1 MKKIVIALALIGV
14 IMACKSNNQAEPV
27 AENTAEEVTFEVAK
41 NYFFKNNQEIPAN
54 PKITDSLQFSTLFG
68 MATVMGEDGKPTPI
82 DFNSQFAVAVVLPVT
97 DMSTEICPQTVVMQN
112 DTLRYTYEV
121 KVGDKQSFSIQPL
134 SIIILDKKYESTPLV
149 MNQK

>member
-1 MKKIVIALALIGV
+1 MKKIVIALALIGA
-14 IMACKSNNQAEPV
+14 IMSCKSYNQAEPAV
-27 AENTAEEVTFEVAK
+27 ENTAEEISFETAK

-54 PKITDSLQFSTLFG
+54 PKITDSLQFANLFG
-68 MATVMGEDGKPTPI
+68 MATVMGENGKPTPI

-97 DMSTEICPQTVVMQN
+97 DMSTEILPQTVVMQN

-121 KVGDKQSFSIQPL
+121 EVGDKQSFSIRPL
-134 SIIILDKKYESTPLV
+134 SIIILDKKYESIPLV

>member
-1 MKKIVIALALIGV
+1 MKKIVIALALIGT
-14 IMACKSNNQAEPV
+14 IMAC
-27 AENTAEEVTFEVAK
+27 TEEVTFEVAK
-41 NYFFKNNQEIPAN
+41 NYFFKNNQEIPSN
-54 PKITDSLQFSTLFG
+54 PKITDSLQFANLFG
-68 MATVMGEDGKPTPI
+68 MATVMGENGKPTPI

-97 DMSTEICPQTVVMQN
+97 DMSTEILPQTVVMQN

>member
-1 MKKIVIALALIGV
+1 MKKVITAVV
-14 IMACKSNNQAEPV
+14 IMIAMVACKTNNA
-27 AENTAEEVTFEVAK
+27 TEVSFEVAK
-41 NYFFKNNQEIPAN
+41 NYFFKNNQEIPAD
-54 PKITDSLQFSTLFG
+54 PKITDSVQFSTLFG
-68 MATVMGEDGKPTPI
+68 MAAVMGEDGKPTPI

-134 SIIILDKKYESTPLV
+134 SIIILDKKYEPTPLV